1 MDAIKVLPL
10 PRHPTTLVWT
20 SNERVYI
27 MNSLHL
33 LKWKECLIFWF
44 LYWRFNCNYA
54 IFLNFGNI
62 IFFLPICFFLFF
74 FSRQRFLAASWPIC
88 TKFGT
93 NVSSCAWFTEKINF
107 EGSKTSSQREKTL
120 KNRSFFSHSPS
131 RFARTIYSAIRF
143 TKQNCLIF
151 LLNNACKFH
160 KNRLKLKSQF
170 NKMWITQP
178 TQNKN
183 GNRY

>member
-120 KNRSFFSHSPS
+120 KNLSFFRTRRHVSPVRS
-131 RFARTIYSAIRF
+131 IVLYVSQNVIVTV
-143 TKQNCLIF
+143 QNCLIF
-151 LLNNACKFH
+151 SIMALHRA
-160 KNRLKLKSQF
+160 
-170 NKMWITQP
+170 
-178 TQNKN
+178 
-183 GNRY
+183 